1 MSDIQ
6 GDVQGPDRA
15 GGWADDQIRTMVRW
29 LLYLVFLV
37 IGFTILS
44 EVAGLLTPLL
54 AAAGIAYLLDPVVDW
69 LETKGMSRTMAV
81 TLLLVIFLATVTIA
95 MVLLIPLVISEGTT
109 FVNEGAPRMLA
120 NGKQW
125 LATQLG
131 HDKPPEEWNNI
142 LNSEN
147 IKAAFSTASGPL
159 ATMASVAIGGV
170 FALLGFLAHALMI
183 PVFAFY
189 FLVDWDNM
197 VGRVK
202 NMIPP
207 RHQTQV
213 VDVMTEIDS
222 VVSGW
227 IRGQLTVTTI
237 LAVLYAI
244 AFKIL
249 GVPMGLT
256 IGFLVGA
263 MTIIPFLG
271 TIVGAAL
278 TMLLLLLDYK
288 SGSQMGAV
296 GGVFV
301 VLHLLEAAVLT
312 PKIVGHRVGLS
323 EVGALFAV
331 VAGGT
336 LLGFFGIL
344 LAVPLAASIAVLVRR
359 AYKAYETSQ
368 FYATE
373 TPIPAAAVGEGS
385 VALEAAEVDTE
396 ADTEETKGVDD

>member
-1 MSDIQ
+1 MSDIPS
-6 GDVQGPDRA
+6 DVQGSNRV

-29 LLYLVFLV
+29 LLYMVFVV

-44 EVAGLLTPLL
+44 EVAALLTPLL
-54 AAAGIAYLLDPVVDW
+54 AAAGIAYLLDPVVDR
-69 LETKGMSRTMAV
+69 LEAKGMSRTWAV
-81 TLLLVIFLATVTIA
+81 TLLLVTFLATVTIA
-95 MVLLIPLVISEGTT
+95 LILLIPLIITEVTAFI
-109 FVNEGAPRMLA
+109 NDAPTMLE
-120 NGKQW
+120 NGKRW
-125 LATQLG
+125 LAARLG
-131 HDKPPEEWNNI
+131 HDEVPKEWNEM
-142 LNSEN
+142 LNKEN
-147 IKAAFSTASGPL
+147 VQAAIGSAAGPL
-159 ATMASVAIGGV
+159 AAMAKAAVGGI
-170 FALLGFLAHALMI
+170 FSLLAFLAHALMI

-197 VGRVK
+197 MSRSK
-202 NMIPP
+202 KMIPR
-207 RHQTQV
+207 RHESQV
-213 VDVMTEIDS
+213 VDILKEIDS

-237 LAVLYAI
+237 LAILYAI
-244 AFKIL
+244 AFKVL
-249 GVPMGLT
+249 DVPMGLT
-256 IGFLVGA
+256 IGFLVGG

-278 TMLLLLLDYK
+278 TMLLLLLDY
-288 SGSQMGAV
+288 QGAGQIAGV

-323 EVGALFAV
+323 EVAALFAV

-359 AYKAYETSQ
+359 AYGAYEKSEFYQTDTSTT
-368 FYATE
+368 AE
-373 TPIPAAAVGEGS
+373 AVGVGE
-385 VALEAAEVDTE
+385 VALEAAQVDTE
-396 ADTEETKGVDD
+396 ADTEETKGDD